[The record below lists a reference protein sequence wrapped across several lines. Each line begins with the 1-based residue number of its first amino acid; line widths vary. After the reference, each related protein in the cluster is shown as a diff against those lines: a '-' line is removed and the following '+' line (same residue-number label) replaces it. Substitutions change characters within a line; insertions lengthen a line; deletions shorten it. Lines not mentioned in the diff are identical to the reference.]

1 MSVQQWQ
8 VEDCVIQECTALK
21 VFSST
26 CSTGLI
32 WTLEEKSTNKGASSE
47 VLWALLQHLTP
58 VCWGPGLQSSIMGR
72 EVSVHNLEPCQV
84 YLKDIREVLQ
94 SLGRAVLVF
103 SVCRDAFL
111 SELLCHSHQVSGV
124 WVTKTVRRNEK
135 SHCFICIHPAKDTNW
150 QHFLSIHI
158 YQSLLAL
165 SWLPHTPPLK
175 KSFWAFY
182 PITAK
187 WPLTSS

>member
-1 MSVQQWQ
+1 MLVQQWQ

-58 VCWGPGLQSSIMGR
+58 VCWGPCHQPSFKGR
-72 EVSVHNLEPCQV
+72 AVSVHNLEPSQV
-84 YLKDIREVLQ
+84 YLKDIQEVLQ
-94 SLGRAVLVF
+94 SLGRVVLMF

-111 SELLCHSHQVSGV
+111 SELLRHSHQVSGV

-135 SHCFICIHPAKDTNW
+135 AITSSV
-150 QHFLSIHI
+150 SIQPRTLTDNI
-158 YQSLLAL
+158 SLAFTSISLHWPY
-165 SWLPHTPPLK
+165 SQLPHTPPLK

-182 PITAK
+182 PITSQ
-187 WPLTSS
+187 WPPISS